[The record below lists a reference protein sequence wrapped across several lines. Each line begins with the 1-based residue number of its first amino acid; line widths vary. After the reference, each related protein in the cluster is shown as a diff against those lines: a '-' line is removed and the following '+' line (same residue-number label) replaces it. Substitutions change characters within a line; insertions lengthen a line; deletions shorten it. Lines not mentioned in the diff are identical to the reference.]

1 MSSCVIHNCKCSSYA
16 VMLISAELDGYCK
29 STATVNL
36 RSYNTQTLGRKKTM
50 ARSKKKAIS
59 QQVVGVAT
67 TGMPSPVRKFLGS
80 RIIALLIVIVTPILF
95 ATGVVSI
102 DWQNGRPKLSFNR
115 QRAKEVRKET
125 ANQIEDLREEAGHDP
140 GVLEGVLSDIGGT
153 KKSNFMAELQP
164 TPNFGDT
171 LADGVKQVRESIG
184 GKEEQGFSLIPGTA
198 KDEPQGGTATRLK
211 QLFDKRR

>member
-1 MSSCVIHNCKCSSYA
+1 VIANYR
-16 VMLISAELDGYCK
+16 
-29 STATVNL
+29 
-36 RSYNTQTLGRKKTM
+36 RSKIAGVYRAIGHSHHTRKDILM
-50 ARSKKKAIS
+50 ARSKKKALS

-67 TGMPSPVRKFLGS
+67 TGMPSPVRKFLGG

-95 ATGVVSI
+95 ATGVVSVK
-102 DWQNGRPKLSFNR
+102 WENGRPRISFN
-115 QRAKEVRKET
+115 QKRAAEVRKET
-125 ANQIEDLREEAGHDP
+125 ANKIEAVREEVGHDP

-171 LADGVKQVRESIG
+171 LSDGVKQVRESIG
-184 GKEEQGFSLIPGTA
+184 GTEEQGFSLIPGAA